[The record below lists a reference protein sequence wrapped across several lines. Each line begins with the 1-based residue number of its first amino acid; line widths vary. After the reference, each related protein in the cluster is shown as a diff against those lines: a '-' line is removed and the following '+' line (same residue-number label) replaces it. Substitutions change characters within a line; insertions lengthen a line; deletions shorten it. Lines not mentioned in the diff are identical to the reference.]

1 MHLMPC
7 ACSPRLAP
15 QLLAQLPCA
24 AAAVP
29 PASVDSSTA
38 QNVCGMMEI
47 QMLDAKATDV
57 ESTAT
62 QQMPLR
68 IRGAVCRRSSAGATS
83 RLAFCVHSCP
93 HRSITCGLP
102 AAAAARHMSRNS
114 CWARCHWPPR
124 SRALIRLQHVTT
136 SASTPRACMCA
147 NTCGQR
153 SPVGSPYVMAAGG
166 GHSTPLL
173 SCTHH

>member
-7 ACSPRLAP
+7 ACSPQLAP

-38 QNVCGMMEI
+38 QITYGMIEI

-57 ESTAT
+57 KSTAT

-68 IRGAVCRRSSAGATS
+68 IWGALDGQLQDAQAGMQAVYTVATQ
-83 RLAFCVHSCP
+83 
-93 HRSITCGLP
+93 ITTCGLP

-124 SRALIRLQHVTT
+124 SRALMRLQHVTT

-153 SPVGSPYVMAAGG
+153 RPVG
-166 GHSTPLL
+166 
-173 SCTHH
+173 